1 MRAADRG
8 ALPGPPPA
16 WPEISERWNAS

>member
-1 MRAADRG
+1 MRAADRD

-16 WPEISERWNAS
+16 WTEISERWNAS